1 MTPLRPMDFAG
12 QVRIGL
18 LGYGGRMGQA
28 IAAEIAAS
36 TACVLAGGADRTIG
50 QNTKAGDVLLSAQA
64 VDVIRISD
72 VVIDFTS
79 ADAAPDHARLAAQH
93 GKAFVSGTT
102 GMSAAGIEVLKQ
114 VAQKVPLLY
123 ASNTSLSLAA
133 TKRIVAEAAKLL
145 GGFDYDVAI
154 LDEHHR
160 MKKDAPSGTAL
171 SLGEAVVAGNGGAK
185 QPSYAAIRAGYIV
198 GEHEVV
204 FAGDGEIIRIHHS
217 VTDRRIFA
225 RGALQAA
232 LWLADKPKGFYSMDD
247 VLGI

>member
-1 MTPLRPMDFAG
+1 MIRL
-12 QVRIGL
+12 GL

-36 TACVLAGGADRTIG
+36 QLCKLVGGADHHIEPNAKKTEG
-50 QNTKAGDVLLSAQA
+50 LLLSQN
-64 VDVIRISD
+64 VDEVIGVSD

-79 ADAAPDHARLAAQH
+79 ADSTPDHARRAAAH

-102 GMSAAGIEVLKQ
+102 GLTPAGIAALKK
-114 VAQKVPLLY
+114 AAESVPLLY

-133 TKRIVAEAAKLL
+133 TKRIVAAAAKLL

-154 LDEHHR
+154 IDEHHR

-171 SLGEAVVAGNGGAK
+171 SLSEAVTAGNGGAK
-185 QPSYAAIRAGYIV
+185 NPSYAAIRAGYIV

-204 FAGDGEIIRIHHS
+204 FAGEGEVIRIRHS

-225 RGALQAA
+225 RGAVQAA
-232 LWLADKPKGFYSMDD
+232 LWLSGKPKGFYSMDD
-247 VLGI
+247 VLGM